1 MWTLVIAAAL
11 VTEAPKPAEDIV
23 IDRIVAV
30 VNKSVVLQSELDGLL
45 EQMMQLEPVPTGRDP
60 AAIREERRK
69 MLLETLISEKLLDD
83 EVKKLRV
90 DVTDPEVDRV
100 VQGTMQEHGLDEEKL
115 KMALA
120 RQGLTLEEYREG
132 LKKQLTKMKIIQL
145 KVKNR
150 VQVSDQDVKG
160 VFQQK
165 SMLDAD
171 EFKVRA
177 RHILVL
183 VPPGSDGKAERQ
195 KIEALKKRIES
206 GEKLEDVATAESD
219 DAASKAR
226 GGDLGVFGRGE
237 MVPEFEK
244 QAFKAKVGEL
254 VGPFRTDFGW
264 HLLRVEDHVPLE
276 QQAPDKAL
284 KDIRERLYA
293 NEVEVQF
300 NNYLEELKRQAHIER
315 RL

>member
-1 MWTLVIAAAL
+1 MWMLVAAVLAAQ
-11 VTEAPKPAEDIV
+11 APKQAEEIV

-30 VNKSVVLQSELDGLL
+30 VNKNIVLQSELDALL

-60 AAIREERRK
+60 KTVRDERRK
-69 MLLETLISEKLLDD
+69 MLLETLIAEKLLDE
-83 EVKKLRV
+83 EVRKLRV
-90 DVTDPEVDRV
+90 DVTEAELDRV

-120 RQGLTLEEYREG
+120 RQGLTLDEYRDG

-145 KVKNR
+145 KVKSR

-160 VFQQK
+160 VYQQK
-165 SMLDAD
+165 TMLDAD
-171 EFKVRA
+171 NYKVRA

-183 VPPGSDGKAERQ
+183 VPPGSDGKAERARIDDI
-195 KIEALKKRIES
+195 KRRIDAGEAF
-206 GEKLEDVATAESD
+206 EDVASATSD

-237 MVPEFEK
+237 MVPQFEK
-244 QAFKAKVGEL
+244 EAYRAKVGAV
-254 VGPFRTDFGW
+254 VGPFRTEFGW
-264 HLLRVEDHVPLE
+264 HVLRVDDHVPLSQE
-276 QQAPDKAL
+276 APDKAL
-284 KDIRERLYA
+284 EQIRERLYA
-293 NEVEVQF
+293 NEIEVQF